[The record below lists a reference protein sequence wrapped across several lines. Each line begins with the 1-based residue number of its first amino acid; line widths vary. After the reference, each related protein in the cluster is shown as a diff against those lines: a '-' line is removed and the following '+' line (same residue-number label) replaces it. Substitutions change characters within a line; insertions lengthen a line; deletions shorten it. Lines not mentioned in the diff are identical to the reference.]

1 MEIWFGS
8 GHNRQIRKLRKL
20 RKLGEL
26 RAVPA
31 RLVDSS
37 GGFAADRGAMV
48 SAGPALPPP
57 REPPASGPPRGGK
70 GGGASKHRPRLFP
83 AQAAR
88 GPNPAAALP
97 PPSRETSLP
106 LD

>member
-48 SAGPALPPP
+48 SAGPALRAP
-57 REPPASGPPRGGK
+57 REPPACDRPGGGKRGG
-70 GGGASKHRPRLFP
+70 AAKHRTRSVPLQSACGRKPPTVLVP
-83 AQAAR
+83 
-88 GPNPAAALP
+88 ALP
-97 PPSRETSLP
+97 GTYPP
-106 LD
+106 